1 MSKESIRQKINELKT
16 KIIELEKEFDEDENF
31 IPCTKEQL
39 FRKATSGYNEDHKL
53 SGGYIISEIVL
64 SNNISG
70 YQRGNLEITV
80 ELVKHQENLLR
91 CNPEKYT
98 GMWIGGE
105 NPGIVLMG
113 KSYYY

>member
-1 MSKESIRQKINELKT
+1 MDKESIRQKINELKK
-16 KIIELEKEFDEDENF
+16 KIRDLEDEVNGDF
-31 IPCTKEQL
+31 IPCTKEEL
-39 FRKATSGYNEDHKL
+39 FRKASAGYGENYKL
-53 SGGYIISEIVL
+53 PGDYIISEIML

-105 NPGIVLMG
+105 NPGIVLVD